1 VGNRFQRMTECS
13 TEHRQNAMGGRPN
26 REGAERLAREM
37 AVIAEIGRVICSTI
51 EIDEVYEKFAAEARK
66 LIPFD
71 RITMSLCNVPEGMI
85 TVAYVSGADLSS
97 YKQGDSLPLKGTLIE
112 GFLQK
117 RTGMLIQSEQMDGI
131 VRRMP
136 QFARHFRAGLR
147 SLIGVPLIYK
157 DAVVGA
163 LLFWSKI
170 PDAYTGQDL
179 KLAERIG
186 DQIAGAIAN
195 AQLFSDLKKTEL
207 SLRASEGRFRAMV
220 EQAAVGATEVDMDTG
235 RFCTV
240 NRRLCEMV
248 GRTERELLAT
258 TFHRITHPEDRHL
271 HLEKETLLQAG
282 KIGHYSLEKRYIR
295 KDGKPIW
302 LNLTVSP
309 LWKPGEKP
317 GRNIVVI
324 EDITERKQAEVA
336 LQRLHDNLEQRVLDR
351 TEELTRTN
359 GELRMEIAHRRQAEE
374 GLQKSEERFREL
386 VDNIHDVFYELD
398 AKGIIQYASPSVEH
412 LFGYSPEETIGRPIS
427 DVLAPEDLAV
437 AIENVK
443 KAMAGPIGPR
453 EYRVRTRSG
462 DMRWIR
468 VNSSPVR
475 KEDRVVGIRGV
486 MSDVTERRQAEE
498 ALKHTL
504 DQLECRVR
512 ERTIELEEINTALR
526 VLINKGDMDR
536 KRLEEDLQSN
546 IGQLVRPFLSKLKTS
561 QSNQERLIYVNILET
576 NLNNILSP
584 FINRLSAAYKNLTPK
599 EIQVAELVKQGKRTK
614 EIAELLGVSVGT
626 VDTHRNN
633 LRKKL
638 ELNSKASNLRS
649 HLLSL
654 I

>member
-1 VGNRFQRMTECS
+1 
-13 TEHRQNAMGGRPN
+13 
-26 REGAERLAREM
+26 
-37 AVIAEIGRVICSTI
+37 
-51 EIDEVYEKFAAEARK
+51 
-66 LIPFD
+66 
-71 RITMSLCNVPEGMI
+71 
-85 TVAYVSGADLSS
+85 
-97 YKQGDSLPLKGTLIE
+97 
-112 GFLQK
+112 
-117 RTGMLIQSEQMDGI
+117 QSEKMDGI

-163 LLFWSKI
+163 LLFWSKK
-170 PDAYTGQDL
+170 PDAFTGQDL

-195 AQLFSDLKKTEL
+195 ARLFSDLEKTKL
-207 SLRASEGRFRAMV
+207 SLRVSEGRFRAMV
-220 EQAAVGATEVDMDTG
+220 EQAAVGVTEIDMDTD
-235 RFCTV
+235 RFPAV
-240 NRRLCEMV
+240 NRRLCEIV
-248 GRTERELLAT
+248 GG
-258 TFHRITHPEDRHL
+258 
-271 HLEKETLLQAG
+271 G
-282 KIGHYSLEKRYIR
+282 K
-295 KDGKPIW
+295 
-302 LNLTVSP
+302 
-309 LWKPGEKP
+309 
-317 GRNIVVI
+317 
-324 EDITERKQAEVA
+324 
-336 LQRLHDNLEQRVLDR
+336 
-351 TEELTRTN
+351 
-359 GELRMEIAHRRQAEE
+359 E
-374 GLQKSEERFREL
+374 GLQRSEERFREL

-398 AKGIIQYASPSVEH
+398 TKGIIQYASPSVEH
-412 LFGYSPEETIGRPIS
+412 LFGYSLEETIGRPIS

-475 KEDRVVGIRGV
+475 KGDRLVGIRGV
-486 MSDVTERRQAEE
+486 MSDITERRQAEE
-498 ALKHTL
+498 ALKQTL

-512 ERTIELEEINTALR
+512 ERTIELEEISTALR
-526 VLINKGDMDR
+526 VLINKRDMDR

-546 IGQLVRPFLSKLKTS
+546 IGQLVRPFLSKLKMS

-576 NLNNILSP
+576 NLDNILSP
-584 FINRLSAAYKNLTPK
+584 FINRLSTAYKNLTPK
-599 EIQVAELVKQGKRTK
+599 EIQVADLVRQGKRTK